1 MKLLRQGVALAVA
14 TAGFAA
20 VPLLQ
25 ASAAPAPT
33 AAADPRGAVQRM
45 KAAADGSVSISA
57 EPATGRV
64 GFIRAGKGGDLLP
77 GQAARSQAAAAAKA
91 TAYVTRYA
99 AAFGATGAQL
109 EQSGVTKTS
118 VGWTVTFD
126 QSVDGVPVLGGR
138 LKAQVD
144 SAGDL
149 TSVNGFTAP
158 TAGLSTTPGR
168 SADDA
173 AARAVATVKAM
184 AETSKRRGEPLDV
197 DLSGLKAEKPQLVV
211 YRLGSTRGIEGDTI
225 LAYTVVVTNGD
236 NVRELLILDAGSL
249 KAVNRW
255 TLVHDGTDRH
265 LYEASGTAQAPIYT
279 NIWNEGD
286 PFPGDLDQWQA
297 NEVDYTGDSYWLFAN
312 MVGRD
317 SFDGFGAPM
326 YTVNNDPT
334 IACPNA
340 NWNGVST
347 NYCDGTA
354 TDDVVAH
361 EWGHA
366 YTEYTGNMIYQ
377 WQPGALNE
385 SMSDVW
391 GETVDL
397 INGKD
402 DGEEGDITSKRPD
415 GLCTS
420 HTPKAP
426 VVVINSPASIAK
438 ICQAGAASF
447 GPQLDETGITG
458 DVVLGT
464 DDDPTDG
471 SGTNACTAL
480 TNGAEI
486 DGNIALVDRGTCN
499 FTTKVKN
506 AQDAGAT
513 AVIVADNVEAYPS
526 ALGGS
531 DPSITIPSL
540 RIRLSDGNLI
550 KGALATEDVNV
561 TMSTDPTT
569 TTDSYR
575 WLMGEDATAFDGAI
589 RDMWSPTCYGD
600 PGKVSDEQYYC
611 ASDDGG
617 GVHSNSGVPN
627 HLYALTVDGGTYN
640 GKTIT
645 GIGLDKAA
653 NLWWRA
659 SAAYLTPTSDFAD
672 MADALEASCTDLTG
686 QPINRV
692 DITPHAGPDAV
703 DEPIAAADCGSLA
716 DAIAATEMR
725 MEPTQCAFQPLLS
738 QDTPDLCGPGTKS
751 KAVWTE
757 DFEDGLAGWTA
768 SAESVYGG
776 PTFPWEARTD
786 APGGHSGGVAY
797 APDPSEGDCS
807 GTDSD
812 VSGSDQIT
820 SGMITLPAK
829 GIRTPRLSFDH
840 YVATEYMWD
849 GGNVKI
855 SVNGGAFE
863 TIPYTAYLFNEPWF
877 LNPAGAGNTN
887 PLAGEDAFTGTDG
900 GVVSGSWGQSQ
911 VDLAALGVEAGDT
924 IQLQLDFGRDGCG
937 GLDGWYVDNLTVS
950 LCKTKTKTKVS
961 AKPSTVRSGKP
972 FRATVAVSALDGG
985 DAPDG
990 MVQLFAGSKKVG
1002 KATLSR
1008 GTAKITVTKKLRPGR
1023 YTLKA
1028 KYAGDEGEF
1037 LASTGKTRLRVT
1049 R

>member
-14 TAGFAA
+14 TAGIAA

-25 ASAAPAPT
+25 ASAAQPPT
-33 AAADPRGAVQRM
+33 AAADARGAVQKMR
-45 KAAADGSVSISA
+45 AAADGSVAISA

-64 GFIRAGKGGDLLP
+64 GFIRARKGGDLLP
-77 GQAARSQAAAAAKA
+77 DAAGNSQAAAAAKA
-91 TAYVTRYA
+91 TTYVKRYA

-109 EQSGVTKTS
+109 EQSGVTETS

-126 QSVDGVPVLGGR
+126 QSVNGVPVLGGR

-144 SAGDL
+144 RAGDL

-158 TAGLSTTPGR
+158 TAGLSTKPGR
-168 SADDA
+168 SAADA
-173 AARAVATVKAM
+173 AERAVATVKAM
-184 AETSKRRGEPLDV
+184 AEGSKRRGEPLDV
-197 DLSGLKAEKPQLVV
+197 DLSGLKAEKPELVV
-211 YRLGSTRGIEGDTI
+211 YRIGSTRGIEGDTI

-255 TLVHDGTDRH
+255 TLVDEGTDRH
-265 LYEASGTAQAPIYT
+265 LYEGGGTAQAPTYT

-286 PFPGDLDQWQA
+286 AFPGSLDQWQA
-297 NEVDYTGDSYWLFAN
+297 NEVDYTGDAYWLFAN

-317 SFDGFGAPM
+317 SYDGFGAPM

-334 IACPNA
+334 INCPNA
-340 NWNGVST
+340 NWNGFST

-402 DGEEGDITSKRPD
+402 DGEEGDLTAKRPD

-420 HTPKAP
+420 HTPAAP
-426 VVVINSPASIAK
+426 VVVINSPSSIAK

-447 GPQLDETGITG
+447 GPQLDATGITG
-458 DVVLGT
+458 DVVVGI
-464 DDDPTDG
+464 DDDPNDG
-471 SGTNACTAL
+471 SSTNACTAL
-480 TNGAEI
+480 TNGAAI
-486 DGNIALVDRGTCN
+486 DGNVALVDRGVCA
-499 FTTKVKN
+499 FTIKVKN

-531 DPSITIPSL
+531 DPTITIPSL
-540 RIRLSDGNLI
+540 RIRQSDGNLI
-550 KGALATEDVNV
+550 KGTLATEDVNV

-600 PGKVSDEQYYC
+600 PGKVTDEQYYC
-611 ASDDGG
+611 ATDDGG

-627 HLYALTVDGGTYN
+627 HLYALTVDGGAYN
-640 GKTIT
+640 GKTVT

-659 SAAYLTPTSDFAD
+659 TSAYLTPTSGFAD

-692 DITPHAGPDAV
+692 NITPNAGPEAV
-703 DEPIAAADCGSLA
+703 DAPIEAADCASLA

-725 MEPTQCAFQPLLS
+725 TEPAQCAFQPLLA
-738 QDTPDLCGPGTKS
+738 QGAPDLCGPGTKS
-751 KAVWTE
+751 KAVWKE

-768 SAESVYGG
+768 GATSVFGG
-776 PTFPWEARTD
+776 DTFPWEARTD
-786 APGGHSGGVAY
+786 APGSHSGGVAY
-797 APDPSEGDCS
+797 APDPSLGDCS
-807 GTDSD
+807 GTTSD
-812 VSGSDQIT
+812 ISGSDQIT
-820 SGMITLPAK
+820 SGVITLPAK
-829 GIRTPRLSFDH
+829 AMRTPRLSFDH

-849 GGNVKI
+849 GGNVKL

-863 TIPYTAYLFNEPWF
+863 AIPYTAYLFNEPWY
-877 LNPAGAGNTN
+877 LNLPGAGNTN

-900 GVVSGSWGQSQ
+900 GEVSGSWGQSQ
-911 VDLAALGVEAGDT
+911 VDLEALGVQPGDT
-924 IQLQLDFGRDGCG
+924 LQIQLDFGRDGCG
-937 GLDGWYVDNLTVS
+937 GVDGWYVDNLMVS
-950 LCKTKTKTKVS
+950 MCKTKTKTKV
-961 AKPSTVRSGKP
+961 AVKPSTVRSGRS
-972 FRATVAVSALDGG
+972 FRATVAVSALAGG
-985 DAPDG
+985 NAPDG
-990 MVQLFAGSKKVG
+990 VVQLFAGNKKLG
-1002 KATLSR
+1002 KATLSGGR
-1008 GTAKITVTKKLRPGR
+1008 AKIVVKKKLRPGR
-1023 YTLKA
+1023 YTLTA
-1028 KYAGDEGEF
+1028 KYAGTEGEF
-1037 LASTGKTRLRVT
+1037 LASSGKVRLRVT